1 MQLGTLRWSQCS
13 FTILKRLGS
22 WGIIPNQ
29 SFLGSVKGTEKPAWQ
44 HICFTARFTE
54 YFKPTVEIYF
64 LGKKVPFKILLL
76 INNAFDH
83 LRALMEMYMR
93 VMLFSCWLN
102 TTSILQCVDQ
112 GVISTFQ
119 SYYLRKTFCK
129 YEAAKDGD
137 SSHESW

>member
-1 MQLGTLRWSQCS
+1 
-13 FTILKRLGS
+13 
-22 WGIIPNQ
+22 
-29 SFLGSVKGTEKPAWQ
+29 
-44 HICFTARFTE
+44 
-54 YFKPTVEIYF
+54 
-64 LGKKVPFKILLL
+64 
-76 INNAFDH
+76 
-83 LRALMEMYMR
+83 MR